1 MRLQSEVQQDIN
13 TTFLGNVNIENLFEF
28 AIETANKGYK
38 LKAMEIARE
47 SLIFAKQSNDYLAVY
62 IHGFLAVLL
71 IDLHKTSTARIH
83 IYNAMNR
90 LDNNHFS
97 VTSDKKYLG
106 ALLNKVNLLDSQVG
120 RIAEPIAA

>member
-13 TTFLGNVNIENLFEF
+13 TTFLGNVHIENLFEL

-47 SLIFAKQSNDYLAVY
+47 ALIFAKQRKDYLAVY
-62 IHGFLAVLL
+62 IHGFLAVLN
-71 IDLHKTSTARIH
+71 IDFNKTSTARIH

-90 LDNNHFS
+90 LDKNHFS
-97 VTSDKKYLG
+97 VVSDKKYLG
-106 ALLNKVNLLDSQVG
+106 ALLNKVNLIEHQVHEV
-120 RIAEPIAA
+120 AEPIAA

>member
-13 TTFLGNVNIENLFEF
+13 ATFLGNVNIENLFEL

-47 SLIFAKQSNDYLAVY
+47 ALIFAKQRKDYLAVY
-62 IHGFLAVLL
+62 IHGFLAVLN
-71 IDLHKTSTARIH
+71 IDLNKTSTARIH

-97 VTSDKKYLG
+97 AASDKKYLG
-106 ALLNKVNLLDSQVG
+106 ALLNKINLLEQKVSIVS
-120 RIAEPIAA
+120 EPIAA